1 MANKVFKVK
10 IISVDNDT
18 GIENVEVDKT
28 LASVFMVGANPND
41 EDHFS
46 SIVMGISTTA
56 AATMLASSES
66 TVPAVRLANC
76 MLDLQKMKSSN
87 VEDAFLNLIMKG

>member
-1 MANKVFKVK
+1 MENKVYKLK
-10 IISVDNDT
+10 IISVDKDT
-18 GIENVEVDKT
+18 GVENVEVDDT
-28 LASVFMVGANPND
+28 LANVFMVGANPND

-46 SIVMGISTTA
+46 SIVMGISTMA

-76 MLDLQKMKSSN
+76 LIDLARMKSSR
-87 VEDAFLNLIMKG
+87 VEDAFLNAIMKG